1 MSKRADERVGMS
13 APVYRGRFGKEQA
26 ERLLWRAGFGPCPG
40 EAEKVARMGLHG
52 AVRWLTHPPR
62 RRLTGKAPRDERGHP
77 LAPADVFGHD
87 EIWWLDRMVRTNQP
101 LVERMTLI
109 WHDWFA
115 TSNGGVASQRLML
128 HQNGTFRRNAL
139 GSFRQLLLDVT
150 TDPAMLQWLSG
161 YVNRKEAPNENYAR
175 ELMELFTLGADRGY
189 TERDVREQARALTGW
204 TGSKDIGPRTY
215 AFTPDLHDFGKKTIF
230 GKTGKFDWRDSCRL
244 CLHHRNHPSFFIRKL
259 WSYFVPEEPDRATE
273 RALERMYTRDFQI
286 RPVVQ
291 AILLHPRLYT
301 GPRLVKPAVVYTA
314 GLLRARRKRVAG
326 TPWDEYTGAAGQ
338 RLFYPPNVSG
348 WDDAAWLDTSR
359 MQARW
364 LIADRVI
371 DQDLLEPGKAAAP
384 RDPVKLVAQARL
396 FWGDPTLTART
407 HDTLVSAARRA
418 LAESTGVDASY
429 RHQAPAI
436 VENVL
441 RYLIAVAP
449 EIQAS

>member
-1 MSKRADERVGMS
+1 MLKRADERAGMS

-26 ERLLWRAGFGPCPG
+26 ERLLWRAGFGPRPG
-40 EAEKVARMGLHG
+40 EAEAVAKLGLRG
-52 AVRWLTHPPR
+52 AVHWLTHPPKL
-62 RRLTGKAPRDERGHP
+62 RLTGKPPRDERGRP

-87 EIWWLDRMVRTNQP
+87 ELWWLDRMVRTNQP

-128 HQNGTFRRNAL
+128 FQNETFRRNAL
-139 GSFRQLLLDVT
+139 GSFHQLLLDVT

-175 ELMELFTLGADRGY
+175 ELMELFTLGAGRGY

-204 TGSKDIGPRTY
+204 TGSKDVGPRTY
-215 AFTPDLHDFGKKTIF
+215 AFTPNLHDFGKKTIF

-244 CLHHRNHPSFFIRKL
+244 CLQHRNHRSFFVRKL
-259 WSYFVPEEPDRATE
+259 WSYFVPEPPDGATE
-273 RALERMYTRDFQI
+273 RALEGMYARSYQI
-286 RPVVQ
+286 KPVVQ
-291 AILLHPRLYT
+291 AILMHPRLYT

-314 GLLRARRKRVAG
+314 GLLRAREKRVAG
-326 TPWDEYTGAAGQ
+326 TPWQTYTGSAGQ
-338 RLFYPPNVSG
+338 ALFYPPSVAG
-348 WDDAAWLDTSR
+348 WDDNAWLDTSR
-359 MQARW
+359 LQARW

-371 DQDLLEPGKAAAP
+371 DQDLVRPGKEPAP
-384 RDPVKLVAQARL
+384 HDPAKLVARARA
-396 FWGDPTLTART
+396 FWGNPTLTART
-407 HDTLVSAARRA
+407 HTTLVRAARRA
-418 LAESTGVDASY
+418 LATADAAD
-429 RHQAPAI
+429 RQKAPAM

-449 EIQAS
+449 EVQAS